1 MGDQVSLRA
10 MVLIARLLMSPNPDE
25 IRLKPTKDGSF
36 IRPDS
41 AFRSFVSKDPASQF
55 PAEKDRYVLYLS
67 PGCPWSHRA
76 MIVRSLKKLENIIDL
91 YICSLTMGKDG
102 WFFDDSPEAAKY
114 GVLPKDPLYGLD
126 TLKQLYLK
134 ANPNYEGRYTVPV
147 LWDKKTH
154 TMVSNESSDIIRMLY
169 TEFDHL
175 LPDEDRE
182 INRPGGGF
190 YPDGL
195 REKIDGINEW
205 VYHTVNNG
213 VYKSGF
219 AMTQAAYEENVEK
232 VFKSLDRLERILD
245 EGPFLLGKHITEA
258 DIRLFPT
265 ILRFDVGYV
274 PIFMCN
280 LGTIRDHYPNLH
292 LWLRRLYWD
301 NSYRTHGAF
310 RKTSETWLEKY
321 KTGYANARRR
331 ILGITGPDIVPKG
344 PLVLIHEL
352 EEGERL

>member
-1 MGDQVSLRA
+1 MGDQ
-10 MVLIARLLMSPNPDE
+10 PDE

-41 AFRSFVSKDPASQF
+41 AFRSFVSKDPDSQF

-76 MIVRSLKKLENIIDL
+76 MIVRNLKKLEDIIDL
-91 YICSLTMGKDG
+91 YICSLTMGKD
-102 WFFDDSPEAAKY
+102 EAGKY

-147 LWDKKTH
+147 LWDKETH
-154 TMVSNESSDIIRMLY
+154 TMVSNESSDIIRTLY
-169 TEFDHL
+169 TEFYHL

-195 REKIDGINEW
+195 REKIDEINEW

-301 NSYRTHGAF
+301 TSFRTHGAF

-331 ILGITGPDIVPKG
+331 VLGMTGPDIVPKG

>member
-1 MGDQVSLRA
+1 MGDL
-10 MVLIARLLMSPNPDE
+10 PDE
-25 IRLKPTKDGSF
+25 IRLKPNKDGSF

-41 AFRSFVSKDPASQF
+41 AFRSFVSQEPDSQF
-55 PAEKDRYVLYLS
+55 PAEKDRYALYLS

-114 GVLPKDPLYGLD
+114 GVLPKDPLYGLK

-154 TMVSNESSDIIRMLY
+154 TMVNNESSDIIRMLY

-175 LPDEDRE
+175 LPEEDRE
-182 INRPGGGF
+182 SHKPGREL
-190 YPDGL
+190 YPERL
-195 REKIDGINEW
+195 RDKIDEINEW
-205 VYHTVNNG
+205 VYGTVNNG
-213 VYKSGF
+213 VYKTGF
-219 AMTQAAYEENVEK
+219 ATSQAAYEENVVK
-232 VFKSLDRLERILD
+232 VFKSLDRLEKILD
-245 EGPFLLGKHITEA
+245 NRPFLLGKTITEA

-265 ILRFDVGYV
+265 ILRFDVG
-274 PIFMCN
+274 F
-280 LGTIRDHYPNLH
+280 
-292 LWLRRLYWD
+292 
-301 NSYRTHGAF
+301 RTHGAF
-310 RKTSETWLEKY
+310 RKTSEPWLEKY

-331 ILGITGPDIVPKG
+331 VLGITGPDIVPKG

-352 EEGERL
+352 EEGERLSA

>member
-1 MGDQVSLRA
+1 
-10 MVLIARLLMSPNPDE
+10 MVLTQN
-25 IRLKPTKDGSF
+25 K
-36 IRPDS
+36 
-41 AFRSFVSKDPASQF
+41 
-55 PAEKDRYVLYLS
+55 
-67 PGCPWSHRA
+67 SHRA
-76 MIVRSLKKLENIIDL
+76 MIVRSLKKLENIIEL

-102 WFFDDSPEAAKY
+102 WYFHEDPEAAKY

-126 TLKQLYLK
+126 TMKKLYLK

-175 LPDEDRE
+175 LPEEYRE
-182 INRPGGGF
+182 VNKPGGGF
-190 YPDGL
+190 YPEHL
-195 REKIDGINEW
+195 REEIDGINEW
-205 VYHTVNNG
+205 VYDTVNNG
-213 VYKSGF
+213 VYKTGF
-219 AMTQAAYEENVEK
+219 AMSQASYEENIDKIFE
-232 VFKSLDRLERILD
+232 SLDRLERILD
-245 EGPFLLGKHITEA
+245 KGPFLLGEHITEA

-265 ILRFDVGYV
+265 ILRFDIAYV

-301 NSYRTHGAF
+301 DSSRTHGAL
-310 RKTSETWLEKY
+310 RNASDTWLEKY
-321 KTGYANARRR
+321 KLGYADSRRR
-331 ILGITGPDIVPKG
+331 VLGITGPFIIPKG

-352 EEGERL
+352 KQGEKLNG